1 MNHSSDLSC
10 YVIEIYWCLICFI
23 LLMILWLK
31 SYSHCFVNTLYGN
44 ACSRFIPLLVPMHY
58 SSTLE
63 RDISSSFFE
72 AINDLICFWVS
83 AGVSHLLHNRKP
95 KWLRIKHWVVD
106 FLWTQIFHWQVFL
119 GVTTL
124 ELFTVWIDVFIQF
137 PDSSSSAAMILR
149 MQRYKAAL
157 EAALVDSFLQQ
168 STIYFVGY
176 NTWRSAFKL
185 SIVIPPH
192 LSCFD
197 FALCVFCSQVAPGS
211 GIISN

>member
-1 MNHSSDLSC
+1 MTDFIGERKSTDSS
-10 YVIEIYWCLICFI
+10 
-23 LLMILWLK
+23 
-31 SYSHCFVNTLYGN
+31 TLRPEMCVVDSSLY
-44 ACSRFIPLLVPMHY
+44 VPMH
-58 SSTLE
+58 SITLE
-63 RDISSSFFE
+63 REWRYPLSFRFNISSSFFE
-72 AINDLICFWVS
+72 AVNDLIRFWVS
-83 AGVSHLLHNRKP
+83 AGVPQLLHNRKP

-157 EAALVDSFLQQ
+157 VDSFQQQ
-168 STIYFVGY
+168 STIYLIGC

-192 LSCFD
+192 LSCFG
-197 FALCVFCSQVAPGS
+197 FAWCVFCSQVAPA
-211 GIISN
+211 